1 MKRLRLAVLGVLAML
16 LTTAAP
22 VSAIT
27 YGEPDNGEHPY
38 VGFLIFYDAVE
49 ESWFSCSGTLLSPT
63 VVLTAGHCV
72 YDIGVGGED
81 EGHSGGTD
89 IWVTFDETEAL
100 EGWPAR
106 NPENPYPERA
116 AWLELADKYT
126 RGTAYPSPDYDNFSA
141 FPTNYDVGIVVLDDP
156 VVMQQYG
163 ELAPLGTADEL
174 ARQARNRN
182 VSLIE
187 SVGYGI
193 QSIQPK
199 PMDIESRYKSTS
211 RIVQVNGKAAQSG
224 NLHTLN
230 NPSPIGGRGGTCS
243 GDSGGPL
250 FVNNTNDIVA
260 VVSYGFSGT
269 CHGADYSWRVD
280 TESSY
285 DFILPFLD

>member
-1 MKRLRLAVLGVLAML
+1 MKRLRLAALGVLAML

-22 VSAIT
+22 VSAVT
-27 YGEPDNGEHPY
+27 YGEPDANEHPY
-38 VGFLIFYDAVE
+38 VGFLIFYDAVA

-72 YDIGVGGED
+72 YDIGVNGED

-89 IWVTFDETEAL
+89 IWVTFDPTEAL

-116 AWLELADKYT
+116 AWLQAADKYT
-126 RGTAYPSPDYDNFSA
+126 RGTAYPSPQYDNFSG
-141 FPTNYDVGIVVLDDP
+141 FPVNYDVGIVVLDEP

-163 ELAPLGTADEL
+163 ELAPLATADQL
-174 ARQARNRN
+174 ARQARSRN

-211 RIVQVNGKAAQSG
+211 RIVEVNGKAATSG

-230 NPSPIGGRGGTCS
+230 NPSAVGGRGGTCS

-280 TESSY
+280 TQSSY